1 MLKKKPVIAIVGRPN
16 VGKSS
21 LVNKIIGRREAIVH
35 DSPGVTRD
43 RTYFDGEWANHVF
56 TVIDTGGIYNDTSL
70 NTSIAFQEDI
80 EKQVRIA
87 VAEADLI
94 IVVVDGKEGLH
105 PLDQEVI
112 LLLQRAQQKILLAV
126 NKMETRN
133 RELNQYEFFNLGLAE
148 VYPISAITGLGVA
161 ELLDE
166 AIKLLPI
173 KMVNDEHEQIIRV
186 AIVGR
191 PNAGKSSLLNT
202 LIGKERAIVSPI
214 AGTTRDALD
223 EELIRDGIK
232 YRFVDTAGIRK
243 KAKVNEDIEYYAVNR
258 AIKAIEQC
266 DVALMVI
273 DAERLVEEQDQKIA
287 GIVDD
292 NNKSC
297 LIVVNKWDLVVSK
310 HSTTINDYEKAIRSR
325 LKFLHHCPILFISAK
340 EQIRTFDIY
349 AQVKTIFD
357 NYSFRASTSAVNKAV
372 EAMVASLH
380 PRMHKG
386 RQLKIYYATQTS
398 TYPPTF
404 TFFVNNA
411 ELVHFAY
418 KRYLENQLR
427 EAFNLWGT
435 PLKLFFRSKKKKE
448 KT

>member
-1 MLKKKPVIAIVGRPN
+1 
-16 VGKSS
+16 
-21 LVNKIIGRREAIVH
+21 
-35 DSPGVTRD
+35 
-43 RTYFDGEWANHVF
+43 
-56 TVIDTGGIYNDTSL
+56 
-70 NTSIAFQEDI
+70 
-80 EKQVRIA
+80 
-87 VAEADLI
+87 
-94 IVVVDGKEGLH
+94 
-105 PLDQEVI
+105 
-112 LLLQRAQQKILLAV
+112 
-126 NKMETRN
+126 METHK
-133 RELNQYEFFNLGLAE
+133 RELNQYEFYNLGFDE
-148 VYPISAITGLGVA
+148 VFPISAITGLGVA

-166 AIKLLPI
+166 TIKLLPTKI
-173 KMVNDEHEQIIRV
+173 VNDEHENIIKV

-214 AGTTRDALD
+214 SGTTRDALD
-223 EELIRDGIK
+223 EELVRDGIK

-273 DAERLVEEQDQKIA
+273 DAERLVGEQDQKIA
-287 GIVDD
+287 GLVDD

-297 LIVVNKWDLVVSK
+297 LIVVNKWDIVAK
-310 HSTTINDYEKAIRSR
+310 HSTSINDYEKAIRSR

-340 EQIRTFDIY
+340 EQIRTFEIY

-357 NYSFRASTSAVNKAV
+357 NYSFRANTSAVNKAV

-448 KT
+448 K